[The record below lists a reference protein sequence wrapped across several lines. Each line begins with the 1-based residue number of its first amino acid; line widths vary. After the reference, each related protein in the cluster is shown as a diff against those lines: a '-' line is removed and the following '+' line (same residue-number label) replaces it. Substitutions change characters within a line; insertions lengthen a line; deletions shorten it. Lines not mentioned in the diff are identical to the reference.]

1 MENQSTVARKASV
14 AVLILLIGCH
24 GSFAIKHQFIAID
37 EGLKN
42 LLYVNENDSTK
53 NWIVSVSNVYPSR
66 DMQLVGN
73 NRILIGNSLGYTE
86 YNITT
91 GAIMRQVTAYDSV
104 SSVRRLPNGQTILFG
119 VDLAG
124 SKGVVMIKLD
134 SNNVQIKK
142 TVFPGTYV
150 RLARQTATGTFLL
163 CCNDTIKEADTNGTF
178 IWKKYIPYTSYP
190 ANKHMWKA
198 VRLDNGHIFFSGG
211 YGAFLA
217 EIDTAGT
224 FISTIGAA
232 PQPTGV
238 NPFFY
243 AMWQR
248 LSNGDIVV
256 ANWQNHGAGHD
267 TAGKVHELIEFDT
280 QGTIVWTW
288 DKPTLISSL
297 QGVLILDSLNTN
309 LLYDDRN
316 GIMSPINSPSSIR
329 HSSTPFHNQILP
341 AAQWQVKIQTSCMD
355 GMDARHSETVNLLG
369 RSIGASPT
377 AGTNASVQS
386 AGIYL
391 FKTDAEN
398 KAKQK
403 DQ

>member
-1 MENQSTVARKASV
+1 MIMKSSGSQNLLRVLLSFF
-14 AVLILLIGCH
+14 LILLVSGQ
-24 GSFAIKHQFIAID
+24 SAMAIKHSFIAID

-53 NWIVSVSNVYPSR
+53 NWIVSVSDVYPSR
-66 DMQLVGN
+66 DMQLIGN

-91 GAIMRQVTAYDSV
+91 GAIARQVTAYDSV
-104 SSVRRLPNGQTILFG
+104 SSVRRLPNGHTILFG

-124 SKGVVMIKLD
+124 SKGVVMIVLD

-150 RLARQTATGTFLL
+150 RLARQTSTGTFIL

-178 IWKKYIPYTSYP
+178 IWKKYVKDTSYP
-190 ANKHMWKA
+190 TNKHMWKA
-198 VRLDNGHIFFSGG
+198 ERLDNGHIFFSGG

-217 EIDTAGT
+217 EMDTAGN
-224 FISTIGAA
+224 FIRTIGAA
-232 PQPTGV
+232 PQPAGV
-238 NPFFY
+238 SPFFY
-243 AMWQR
+243 AMWQW

-256 ANWQNHGAGHD
+256 ANWENHGAGHD
-267 TAGKVHELIEFDT
+267 TAGKVHELIEFDQ

-288 DKPTLISSL
+288 DKPTLVSSL

-316 GIMSPINSPSSIR
+316 GTMSPLNSPSSIR
-329 HSSTPFHNQILP
+329 SSSSFNTQIPP
-341 AAQWQVKIQTSCMD
+341 ADRWRIKIQPSSFTNGYLQSVD
-355 GMDARHSETVNLLG
+355 LLG
-369 RSIGASPT
+369 RSFGPSPLT
-377 AGTNASVQS
+377 RNNDQVQG

-391 FKTDAEN
+391 FKSDAAN
-398 KAKQK
+398 KK
-403 DQ
+403 